1 MTVGNKRQ
9 PNGLPEYYCHRG
21 NDIKD
26 AIVRDFIIQP
36 VAHLKLITGQTKTS
50 YSGYP
55 LTDQYYCFSFK
66 KRSDENCTGAFFCGR
81 DVAKDFIR
89 RIGCTELPLFNPMKS
104 DTSAAIE
111 RSGSGSGSSGITVKP
126 NADKKLFIDAARLL
140 MTLWDSTSKGQT
152 PLASVLN
159 EAISGG
165 IDKPPEI
172 RHVVAVNTM
181 LGNTKNTLTGLLDK
195 ARAKYPD
202 VLFRDFDFTPLNEI
216 VKRSKSYNKHLPCY

>member
-66 KRSDENCTGAFFCGR
+66 KRSDENCTGLFS
-81 DVAKDFIR
+81 VVEMLQ
-89 RIGCTELPLFNPMKS
+89 RISFG
-104 DTSAAIE
+104 
-111 RSGSGSGSSGITVKP
+111 V
-126 NADKKLFIDAARLL
+126 
-140 MTLWDSTSKGQT
+140 
-152 PLASVLN
+152 SVVQSCRYL
-159 EAISGG
+159 I
-165 IDKPPEI
+165 
-172 RHVVAVNTM
+172 
-181 LGNTKNTLTGLLDK
+181 L
-195 ARAKYPD
+195 
-202 VLFRDFDFTPLNEI
+202 
-216 VKRSKSYNKHLPCY
+216 